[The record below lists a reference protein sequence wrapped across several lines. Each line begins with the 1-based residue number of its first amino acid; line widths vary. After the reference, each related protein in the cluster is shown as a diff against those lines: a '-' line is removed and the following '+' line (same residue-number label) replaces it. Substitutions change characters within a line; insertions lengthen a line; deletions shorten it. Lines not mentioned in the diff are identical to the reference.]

1 MAIEAMI
8 KKNTPQTAV
17 YWQKTG
23 DNGEGGYIFAAP
35 VELKPPNGVRWEE
48 TKQATSDNKGNEVT
62 SRAVIYLNQDVVE
75 ESMIYLGTLDSLY
88 DIADSS
94 AGAVDDPKVFANT
107 WIIKRFVKTPALH
120 STTEFLRV
128 AYLTPS
134 LSFGGF

>member
-1 MAIEAMI
+1 MGMQNMMI
-8 KKNTPQTAV
+8 RNAPETAV
-17 YWQKTG
+17 YWGSPTE
-23 DNGEGGYIFAAP
+23 NGEGGKTFAAP

-48 TKQATSDNKGNEVT
+48 TIQVTSDNKGNEVT
-62 SRAVIYLNQDVVE
+62 SRAVIYLNQDVDE
-75 ESMIYLGTLDSLY
+75 EGMIYLGTLDSLY

-94 AGAVDDPKVFANT
+94 AGAVDNPKAFANT

-120 STTEFLRV
+120 STTVFLRK